1 MESYVQKGKDFLRKG
16 FTTGTCAAAAAKAAA
31 AALFASE
38 KLPCVSVILPSGET
52 VSLEIAGNWQ
62 GEGWAQCCVVK
73 DAGDDP
79 DITNGMEV
87 HARVSMLPDGDSRI
101 LIDGGEGVG
110 RVTMPGLDQ
119 PPGEAAINSV
129 PRQMIRQAVSEVM
142 EKTGGCSG
150 VQVTISIPGGEKKAL
165 STLNPVLGIE
175 GGLSVLGTSG
185 IVEPMSEKALLDTIR
200 VRIRQELALQEMG
213 QKAEPVVL
221 PKEASGMEA
230 GSEKETEKSRILL
243 MAPGNY
249 GLDFLKSRFGI
260 DPDRVIKISNFI
272 GESIDLAVSE
282 GAAALVLA
290 GHIGKL
296 VKLAGGI
303 MNTHS
308 SMADARLEILA
319 SNALLAGADAD
330 TCRRMLAC
338 PTTDGALAILAE
350 EYPLD
355 DTMSLIIEK
364 AAGHLARRA
373 GTGIEIGIAMFS
385 YEFGLLGCSRNFEE
399 LLTRKQQNTF
409 C

>member
-1 MESYVQKGKDFLRKG
+1 MEPYIQKGKNLLRKG

-31 AALFASE
+31 AALFSFE
-38 KLPCVSVILPSGET
+38 KLSCVTVSLPSGEKA
-52 VSLEIAGNWQ
+52 VLEIAGCWQ

-79 DITNGMEV
+79 DITNGMQV
-87 HARVSMLPDGDSRI
+87 YARVSRFTDDGITDPQNSQRI
-101 LIDGGEGVG
+101 VIDGGEGVG
-110 RVTMPGLDQ
+110 RVTKPGLDQ
-119 PPGEAAINSV
+119 PPGAAAINSV

-142 EKTGGCSG
+142 DQTGSSG
-150 VQVTISIPGGEKKAL
+150 PVRVVISIPGGEEKAA

-200 VRIRQELALQEMG
+200 LRIRQELTLQDQECG
-213 QKAEPVVL
+213 Q
-221 PKEASGMEA
+221 A
-230 GSEKETEKSRILL
+230 GRTLL

-249 GLDFLKSRFGI
+249 GLDFLKTRYKI

-272 GESIDLAVSE
+272 GESIDIAVSE
-282 GAAALVLA
+282 GAAVLILA

-319 SNALLAGADAD
+319 ANALQAGADAD

-338 PTTDGALAILAE
+338 TTTDAALAILAE
-350 EYPLD
+350 SNVFHAS
-355 DTMSLIIEK
+355 MSRIIEK
-364 AAGHLARRA
+364 AVRYLTRRA
-373 GTGIEIGIAMFS
+373 GAGIEIGVAMFS
-385 YEFGLLGCSRNFEE
+385 YEFGLLGCSSHFEE
-399 LLTRKQQNTF
+399 LLTSLNYV
-409 C
+409 